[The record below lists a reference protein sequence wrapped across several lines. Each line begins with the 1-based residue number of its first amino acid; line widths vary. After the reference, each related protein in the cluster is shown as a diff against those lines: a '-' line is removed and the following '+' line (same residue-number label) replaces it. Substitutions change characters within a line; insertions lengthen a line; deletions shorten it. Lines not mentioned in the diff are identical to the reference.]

1 MGHTRQGQIKRAE
14 KFRRLHQDPK
24 LLVLPNIWDPLG
36 ARMLESLGYPA
47 VATASAAVAFS
58 LGYDDGEKIDFETM
72 LETIRRIAASVD
84 VPVSADIEGGY
95 AETAEGV
102 AGNVRQALLAGAVGI
117 NLEDSVGGEGKL
129 RHVDDQ
135 CERIRA
141 VREMAQGEGIP
152 LLINARVDVFLREG
166 IESRSDRIDETVARA
181 RAYVEAGADCIYPI
195 GPGDPATLKPILEE
209 VRAPINVYAST
220 AAAPMR
226 ELETLGVSRLS
237 LGPGMIRASVTTMK
251 RVAERLLDYGSYE
264 PFTNDVLSSDEIR
277 RYL

>member
-1 MGHTRQGQIKRAE
+1 
-14 KFRRLHQDPK
+14 LHQDPK

-58 LGYDDGEKIDFETM
+58 LGQDDGEKIDFETM

-95 AETAEGV
+95 AESAEGV
-102 AGNVRQALLAGAVGI
+102 AENVRQVLLTGAVGI
-117 NLEDSVGGEGKL
+117 NLEDSVGGEGRL
-129 RHVDDQ
+129 RHVDEQ

-141 VREMAQGEGIP
+141 VRKMAEGEGIP

-166 IESRSDRIDETVARA
+166 TKSSSERIDETVARA

-195 GPGDPATLKPILEE
+195 GPGDPATLQPILEE
-209 VRAPINVYAST
+209 VRAPINVYASA

-226 ELETLGVSRLS
+226 ELEALGVGRLS
-237 LGPGMIRASVTTMK
+237 LGPGMIRTSVTAMK

-277 RYL
+277 RYLS

>member
-1 MGHTRQGQIKRAE
+1 
-14 KFRRLHQDPK
+14 
-24 LLVLPNIWDPLG
+24 
-36 ARMLESLGYPA
+36 MLESLGYPA

-72 LETIRRIAASVD
+72 LETIRRIAAAVD

-95 AETAEGV
+95 AETTEGV
-102 AGNVRQALLAGAVGI
+102 AGNIRQVLLAGAVGI

-141 VREMAQGEGIP
+141 VREMTQDEGIP

-166 IESRSDRIDETVARA
+166 TESRSDRIDETIARA
-181 RAYVEAGADCIYPI
+181 SAYVEAGADCIYPI
-195 GPGDPATLKPILEE
+195 GPGDPETLKPILEQLR
-209 VRAPINVYAST
+209 VPINVYASA

-226 ELETLGVSRLS
+226 ELESLGVARLS
-237 LGPGMIRASVTTMK
+237 LGPGMLRASLTAMK
-251 RVAERLLDYGSYE
+251 GVAERLLDYDSYE
-264 PFTNDVLSSDEIR
+264 SFTKDVLSSDEIR
-277 RYL
+277 RYLEDLPSSSRRC